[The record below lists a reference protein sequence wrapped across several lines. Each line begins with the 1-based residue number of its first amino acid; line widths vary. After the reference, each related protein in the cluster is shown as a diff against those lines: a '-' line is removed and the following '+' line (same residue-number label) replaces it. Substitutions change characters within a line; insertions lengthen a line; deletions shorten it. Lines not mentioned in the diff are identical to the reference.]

1 MAIEGSYRGS
11 NLAACSRSSSLPL
24 KGRHMW
30 QGERA
35 PFASTSTLNDTS
47 ASSVLVATTIAEWV
61 TLVLVLIVFS
71 CFIFDLEEH
80 EFEARVLM
88 HFLHNDFL
96 TLTCDPLKLT
106 VSTHRPSLCMIFVV
120 ISSVVFFMYEL
131 DNGLYWIMM
140 CKAVLYSY
148 LLLWFKGY
156 LYECMF
162 SLVQIFKRV
171 LHEFIC
177 DVRVSYIYI
186 VINTHNL

>member
-131 DNGLYWIMM
+131 DNGLY
-140 CKAVLYSY
+140 
-148 LLLWFKGY
+148 
-156 LYECMF
+156 
-162 SLVQIFKRV
+162 
-171 LHEFIC
+171 
-177 DVRVSYIYI
+177 
-186 VINTHNL
+186 